1 MAIPESLVFVGY
13 IMLPRSLAALRLL
26 AGLECEPQGTT
37 GRLSPVNIM
46 GLSLRIFQCHRLD
59 ARQYTAPFRFV
70 IPPVALVLRP
80 TASYDTI
87 LVNFYADWC
96 RFSQIFAP
104 IFEEAGSQATVTF
117 QNGAVAF
124 AKVNCEAEVG
134 LAGQYE
140 IKKYPTIKLFKFGMP
155 LKREYRGPRTIKSIL
170 QYIEENLNPR
180 ITFHPETH
188 SVTFWAKCQ
197 ILPHPLLFQQTP
209 DGIVDERAIVGYFP
223 AFNNTVPAYLNFLK
237 LSFFLSDCNL
247 HAIPSTSGQSAQTMA
262 KMSVR
267 LPFIGQRLRWT
278 MDVSPYLPPSRIPI
292 GGLCR
297 EASSKASFCCWQ
309 PSTITAMAGDLFIKE
324 GNPVASCTRPPSH
337 SSHPV
342 THAMLDTPLVLIW
355 AFGPLPPAQN
365 PPKREGCPEK
375 VLSSINDLTKWAAD
389 ICTPLVRRLTFANAE
404 EITELNLPLL
414 VLFHHPDDVETV
426 AKFKSLMEQHFS
438 DFQGKYQSVRRR
450 FSVLYADGKEFSHP
464 LMHLGKE
471 LTDLPLLAIDSFQ
484 HMYLFPGNVTDALK

>member
-1 MAIPESLVFVGY
+1 MPTRDGSVTL
-13 IMLPRSLAALRLL
+13 
-26 AGLECEPQGTT
+26 
-37 GRLSPVNIM
+37 
-46 GLSLRIFQCHRLD
+46 
-59 ARQYTAPFRFV
+59 
-70 IPPVALVLRP
+70 ALVYLL
-80 TASYDTI
+80 TSWVCLCASSSVIDLTQGNIQHHLASYDTI

-180 ITFHPETH
+180 ITFHPET
-188 SVTFWAKCQ
+188 
-197 ILPHPLLFQQTP
+197 QTP

-247 HAIPSTSGQSAQTMA
+247 HAIPSPNVTS
-262 KMSVR
+262 VF
-267 LPFIGQRLRWT
+267 FIQK
-278 MDVSPYLPPSRIPI
+278 S
-292 GGLCR
+292 
-297 EASSKASFCCWQ
+297 
-309 PSTITAMAGDLFIKE
+309 
-324 GNPVASCTRPPSH
+324 
-337 SSHPV
+337 
-342 THAMLDTPLVLIW
+342 
-355 AFGPLPPAQN
+355 N

-438 DFQGKYQSVRRR
+438 DFQGR

-484 HMYLFPGNVTDALK
+484 HMYLFPGNVTDALKDPTAIRQFTADLHSGKLHRQFHGQLEPDSTEAKPQTRSTTAAIPSVFKLLAPSHNRYTLLHEEL